1 MKTTDTKAVRI
12 RKEGKNKAAKKYAVS
27 VRAYDDFTSRIR
39 SALATDADAC
49 RETLQL
55 LETSVGHDVEAIGID
70 ECSIKAQI
78 AFLMIKPEIELTIY
92 QLAPQHLCVG
102 RRSRGPAGKLIQSHR
117 RLQHPLICSRAMV
130 SFRGRGCAVY
140 HHTPRKRLC

>member
-78 AFLMIKPEIELTIY
+78 AFLMIKPEIEKAIK
-92 QLAPQHLCVG
+92 
-102 RRSRGPAGKLIQSHR
+102 RSRVCLLYTSDA
-117 RLQHPLICSRAMV
+117 ADE
-130 SFRGRGCAVY
+130 
-140 HHTPRKRLC
+140 